1 MYRRRSTMPSITQRV
16 VRRAYGVTE
25 NLQATRVTRRCE
37 MFTEQGHV
45 RPLRSDPSRQSTYYS
60 PRVVSFVVT
69 SLDAHV
75 VLNADVLF
83 NFRSKSF
90 FHAFMASVLSASL
103 EHKQFIMNQPISML
117 THREDPHYSCR
128 SCSHL
133 TQHVPS
139 LLVQPRHQPPNVHDA
154 NQELTLVNNTRLA
167 DF

>member
-1 MYRRRSTMPSITQRV
+1 
-16 VRRAYGVTE
+16 
-25 NLQATRVTRRCE
+25 

-103 EHKQFIMNQPISML
+103 EHKQYIMNQPI
-117 THREDPHYSCR
+117 
-128 SCSHL
+128 
-133 TQHVPS
+133 
-139 LLVQPRHQPPNVHDA
+139 
-154 NQELTLVNNTRLA
+154 
-167 DF
+167 